1 MKCDAKTLALRY
13 SDSPQKMSFTQLNY
27 LLKTNEVSYEDF
39 LKELNKVEWKKT
51 MEVFKLCALF
61 VLSAL
66 MYSALLFK
74 LIGY

>member
-1 MKCDAKTLALRY
+1 MKCDAKLLARRY

-39 LKELNKVEWKKT
+39 LKELNSVEWEKT